1 LGPFIEMNSIKPS
14 ERPRKM
20 LAATLDMCAWK
31 STSKERE
38 KGRPPRSL
46 TARIAKSDLA
56 IVRSY
61 HKEEKRIQSS
71 MLMLSL
77 PKERIELF
85 RSELPGAASSR
96 SGTRKSFRQIGR
108 LIPWRALSPKEN
120 LPISPT
126 KCRAATPP
134 LCVAERGSV
143 SSDRAADSVE
153 GAFSQGKSSDFP
165 YQMPRGGAA
174 SLRSGTR
181 KRFVGSSGCFR
192 GRRFFPRKIF
202 RFPLRSATRR
212 RCLCA

>member
-1 LGPFIEMNSIKPS
+1 MNSIKPS

-20 LAATLDMCAWK
+20 LGATIIMCAWK

-85 RSELPGAASSR
+85 RSELPGAAS
-96 SGTRKSFRQIGR
+96 
-108 LIPWRALSPKEN
+108 
-120 LPISPT
+120 
-126 KCRAATPP
+126 
-134 LCVAERGSV
+134 
-143 SSDRAADSVE
+143 
-153 GAFSQGKSSDFP
+153 
-165 YQMPRGGAA
+165 
-174 SLRSGTR
+174 LRSGTR
-181 KRFVGSSGCFR
+181 KRFVRSG
-192 GRRFFPRKIF
+192 G
-202 RFPLRSATRR
+202 
-212 RCLCA
+212 